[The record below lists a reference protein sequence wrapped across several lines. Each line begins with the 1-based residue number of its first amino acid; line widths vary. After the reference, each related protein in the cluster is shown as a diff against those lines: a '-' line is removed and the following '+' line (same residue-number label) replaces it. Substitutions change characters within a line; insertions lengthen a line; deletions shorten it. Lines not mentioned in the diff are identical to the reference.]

1 MGCAPI
7 AELSPKKNEIRELF
21 PKKLVDLA
29 EPWHIATVAASL
41 SRCFYVSFF
50 RAHQFGV
57 PTRNSGNPPFLS
69 KTPTS
74 TLFFPAIGAKFECRR
89 SEITRLSE
97 HSESF
102 WT

>member
-1 MGCAPI
+1 MHIMVNQGWAGNLP
-7 AELSPKKNEIRELF
+7 
-21 PKKLVDLA
+21 
-29 EPWHIATVAASL
+29 EP
-41 SRCFYVSFF
+41 VSS
-50 RAHQFGV
+50 Q
-57 PTRNSGNPPFLS
+57 RNSGNPPFLS